1 MEFCGRKQSYKKKSN
16 KKGEK
21 TETKRCEGLICAGKK
36 EKRGRCGYQTY
47 LWINQEFMS
56 PATGFHATIW
66 PWPCV
71 WPYACMP
78 PMTSHQA
85 TMEHFFWGG
94 VYTFYFSLLKYHI
107 FLMLPMPCCHLSS
120 MFATSPQFSPPC
132 PPFELEVPYLWTFVF
147 SFYCRMFVL
156 GDYDS
161 MCLFLFS
168 KLVETWVCLIRL
180 PSPWVVYKYLI

>member
-1 MEFCGRKQSYKKKSN
+1 MWLSN
-16 KKGEK
+16 ILMDKPRVHVPGHRVPCNHM
-21 TETKRCEGLICAGKK
+21 TMTMRMAIC
-36 EKRGRCGYQTY
+36 
-47 LWINQEFMS
+47 M
-56 PATGFHATIW
+56 
-66 PWPCV
+66 
-71 WPYACMP
+71 YAP
-78 PMTSHQA
+78 HDFVPSHHGA
-85 TMEHFFWGG
+85 LFFGGG